1 MDAVPA
7 GGGTREQE
15 ERAGVRSSGA
25 HERPVREQADAH
37 GVHERIA
44 AVGGGEQRLAAHVRH
59 ADAVAVAGD
68 ARDDSLKEVAV
79 ARAVE
84 RAEPE
89 RVQECDGAG
98 AHREDVADDAADARR
113 GTLVRLDRGRVVVRL
128 DLEDDGEPAADVDD
142 ARVLLAGLHAHG
154 LAGGGEAAQEGL
166 GVLVAAVLAPERA
179 EQSQLDAVGLALDH
193 ADDEVVLL
201 TREGDLVQCFLRH
214 GHQLATPIR
223 PTPATTSVAPNT
235 TRSVRRS

>member
-7 GGGTREQE
+7 RGGAREQE
-15 ERAGVRSSGA
+15 ERTGVRSSGA
-25 HERPVREQADAH
+25 HERPMREQSDAH
-37 GVHERIA
+37 GVHEGVT
-44 AVGGGEQRLAAHVRH
+44 AVGGSEQRFAAHVRH

-68 ARDDSLKEVAV
+68 ARNDSLEEVAV

-89 RVQECDGAG
+89 RVQERYRAG

-113 GTLVRLDRGRVVVRL
+113 GALVRLDGGRVVVRL

-142 ARVLLAGLHAHG
+142 ARVLLARLHAHG
-154 LAGGGEAAQEGL
+154 LAGGGEAAQERL
-166 GVLVAAVLAPERA
+166 RVLVAAVLAPERA
-179 EQSQLDAVGLALDH
+179 EQPQLDAVGLAFNH

-201 TREGDLVQCFLRH
+201 TREGDLVQCFL
-214 GHQLATPIR
+214 
-223 PTPATTSVAPNT
+223 
-235 TRSVRRS
+235 